1 MIKYG
6 KAVLQGVAVF
16 VALTVMTGVIALST
30 GMIFGADRSTLEK
43 TIGLT
48 GSGTR
53 EDPYLIGSTEE
64 LCRFR
69 DAVNAGESFSGKYF
83 LQTCDL
89 DLESESPWEPIG
101 KFGSGCYFYGTYDG
115 GNQRIHHLNCYPED
129 EDTANN
135 ICLFG
140 QLGGVVENLGIESGS
155 IRGSYVGSFAS
166 HSIGDNAAIVNCYNR
181 ADVTGSGRAGGI
193 CDNFSRG
200 LVANCVNCGTVSGG
214 TGAQI
219 VSYNAAYAIN
229 VYPRENAVAPSF
241 SGAFMEYMT
250 EDMTDV
256 CALLNRG
263 IDDLRSAGALTQYD
277 LKYWPVEG
285 RQ

>member
-6 KAVLQGVAVF
+6 KAFLRVVIIIFALVA
-16 VALTVMTGVIALST
+16 MTGVAALST

-53 EDPYLIGSTEE
+53 KDPYLIGSVED
-64 LCRFR
+64 LCAFR
-69 DAVNAGESFSGKYF
+69 DTVNAGESFEGQYF
-83 LQTCDL
+83 LQICDL

-101 KFGSGCYFYGTYDG
+101 KFGSGRYFYGTYDG
-115 GNQRIHHLNCYPED
+115 GNRRIYDLNCYPEN
-129 EDTANN
+129 EEEISN

-155 IRGSYVGSFAS
+155 IRGDFVGSIAS

-193 CDNFSRG
+193 CDNFSG
-200 LVANCVNCGTVSGG
+200 GMIANCVNCGTVSGG
-214 TGAQI
+214 ICAQI
-219 VSYNAAYAIN
+219 VSYNAASVIN
-229 VYPRENAVAPSF
+229 AFPAGNAVAPDF
-241 SGAFMEYMT
+241 SGTISNYTA

-256 CALLNRG
+256 YALLNSG
-263 IDDLRSAGALTQYD
+263 IDYFSSAGALTQYD

-285 RQ
+285 R